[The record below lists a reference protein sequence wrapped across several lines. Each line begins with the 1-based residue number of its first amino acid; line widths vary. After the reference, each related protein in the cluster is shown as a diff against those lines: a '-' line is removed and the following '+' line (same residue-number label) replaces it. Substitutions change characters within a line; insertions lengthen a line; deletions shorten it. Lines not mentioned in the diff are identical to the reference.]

1 MRLEAQGAD
10 NDFKLLIFDG
20 GLQAFFV
27 TFGHLQTAAADCG
40 IRKRRTDGAFLLAGR
55 IAGVNLI
62 S

>member
-10 NDFKLLIFDG
+10 NDVKLMIFD
-20 GLQAFFV
+20 GLQAFFG
-27 TFGHLQTAAADCG
+27 TLGHLQAAADCG
-40 IRKRRTDGAFLLAGR
+40 IRKRRSDGAFLLVGR